1 MNYSNRR
8 QKLVNSLKIF
18 GIETILIQNL
28 ESIYYLT
35 GFHAANASRPFGL
48 VLSGQETVLIV
59 PATAANSAKVEAKGI
74 GIKVY
79 YEHPVSSGESLN
91 FHTSLTKVIGTM
103 AQGKLLGVEAGSI
116 TLADMNVLTGNGFE
130 VQDISAQIAELRAIK
145 EPEELDAIRVSAK
158 YAEYNIEK
166 TLEAIRPGITEIEF
180 DQAGAFV
187 LRQEVAKKLPQASV
201 SMFIMS
207 TSGVERTSMP
217 HTNSSLRQVQD
228 GDAVILCRQVAING
242 YRAQCDRMGFIGE
255 SSKEQKTYYSLVLA
269 AHAAALEVIRPGI
282 TASEVDKA
290 MRDVFAKEDLAQYFV
305 HRSGSG
311 LGVSIAEAPQL
322 RFDSQ
327 ETLLEHMALII
338 QPALYIP
345 GIGGFRCSDTV
356 IVQDSGCELVTHYP
370 RDIQSLT
377 LSNKQIFS

>member
-158 YAEYNIEK
+158 YAEY
-166 TLEAIRPGITEIEF
+166 
-180 DQAGAFV
+180 
-187 LRQEVAKKLPQASV
+187 
-201 SMFIMS
+201 
-207 TSGVERTSMP
+207 
-217 HTNSSLRQVQD
+217 
-228 GDAVILCRQVAING
+228 
-242 YRAQCDRMGFIGE
+242 
-255 SSKEQKTYYSLVLA
+255 
-269 AHAAALEVIRPGI
+269 
-282 TASEVDKA
+282 
-290 MRDVFAKEDLAQYFV
+290 
-305 HRSGSG
+305 
-311 LGVSIAEAPQL
+311 
-322 RFDSQ
+322 
-327 ETLLEHMALII
+327 MALII